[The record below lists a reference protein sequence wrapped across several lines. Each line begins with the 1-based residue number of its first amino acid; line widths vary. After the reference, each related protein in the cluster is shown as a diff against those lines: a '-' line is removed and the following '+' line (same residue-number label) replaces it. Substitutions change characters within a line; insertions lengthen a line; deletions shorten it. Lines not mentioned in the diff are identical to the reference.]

1 MTEHKI
7 KNDENLN
14 LPNEYSV
21 DLVGQALYT
30 INKEAKRYRDLKS
43 ELYIGL
49 KKNHWD
55 NKIISEIIKENNS
68 LILDCN
74 PNCFII
80 CDYFDRSLDIFSD
93 DLENQEEEARNNIYI
108 YEYDIENM
116 EELLK
121 SETEDEKESLI
132 ERLEDLKD
140 SLKLEKDILSS
151 IAELKEKRNNQISYI
166 KNFMDF
172 LEIEKENLYRLK
184 NNVLKKINPEIQ
196 MYHEFTKGDIRPLYR
211 IGKFTFHGDA
221 VENLPDDVLC
231 SELQILNEI
240 SSENE
245 LDIKMD
251 VNEAKKILSNL
262 LQISY

>member
-1 MTEHKI
+1 
-7 KNDENLN
+7 
-14 LPNEYSV
+14 
-21 DLVGQALYT
+21 
-30 INKEAKRYRDLKS
+30 
-43 ELYIGL
+43 
-49 KKNHWD
+49 
-55 NKIISEIIKENNS
+55 
-68 LILDCN
+68 
-74 PNCFII
+74 
-80 CDYFDRSLDIFSD
+80 
-93 DLENQEEEARNNIYI
+93 
-108 YEYDIENM
+108 
-116 EELLK
+116 
-121 SETEDEKESLI
+121 
-132 ERLEDLKD
+132 
-140 SLKLEKDILSS
+140 
-151 IAELKEKRNNQISYI
+151 
-166 KNFMDF
+166 MDF

-221 VENLPDDVLC
+221 VENLPDDILC